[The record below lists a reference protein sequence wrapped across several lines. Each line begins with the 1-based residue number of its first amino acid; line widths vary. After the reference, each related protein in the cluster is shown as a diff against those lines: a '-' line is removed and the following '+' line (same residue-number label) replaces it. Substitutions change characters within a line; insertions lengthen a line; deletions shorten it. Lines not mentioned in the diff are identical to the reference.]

1 MLFASRFVVVVGCY
15 LTIYNRSDLST
26 FIKNA
31 YWIPRI
37 VKIEQPSKQFN
48 WSMQDPVNPLAF
60 TRGQTVS
67 YAITEMTNLSSEHP
81 FSRYRG
87 TIAY

>member
-1 MLFASRFVVVVGCY
+1 MR
-15 LTIYNRSDLST
+15 
-26 FIKNA
+26 
-31 YWIPRI
+31 
-37 VKIEQPSKQFN
+37 
-48 WSMQDPVNPLAF
+48 DPVNPLAF